1 MSFLLV
7 QFNLN
12 RDILKIQ
19 AKSDDLFAE
28 VALRYLIEAGL
39 NVNNPPKFFYKSS
52 ELVPEAGKTLSD
64 YDIKNMSTIDVIKV
78 EPIPNSNNNNNN
90 NNSNNN
96 NSFPESSDEL
106 YITKL
111 LETENNELRGQ
122 LEEEKNKN
130 KMLTKKIEEL
140 KKELEK
146 SNTEIKKMKESNSS
160 INLGTYYSI
169 NSINPGEKIIA
180 VNFVSM
186 GNQEIN
192 HYNLI
197 CKNVDLFVTLE
208 ARLYNDFPRY
218 KEYNPYFTVNGR
230 AIKRFKTMDENKI
243 KNNDI
248 ISVFIHE

>member
-1 MSFLLV
+1 MSFLILK
-7 QFNLN
+7 FNLN
-12 RDILKIQ
+12 RDILNIQ
-19 AKSDDLFAE
+19 ANSNDLFAE
-28 VALRYLIEAGL
+28 VALKYIVEAGL
-39 NVNNPPKFFYKSS
+39 DQNNPPRFFFKST
-52 ELVPEAGKTLSD
+52 ELVPQAGRTLSD
-64 YDIKNMSTIDVIKV
+64 YDIKNMSTIDVIQV
-78 EPIPNSNNNNNN
+78 EPFNNSNKKSNNN
-90 NNSNNN
+90 SI
-96 NSFPESSDEL
+96 PEVNDEL
-106 YITKL
+106 YITRL
-111 LETENNELRGQ
+111 LETENNQLRGQ

-130 KMLTKKIEEL
+130 KILTKKIEEL

-169 NSINPGEKIIA
+169 KSINPGEKIIA

-186 GNQEIN
+186 GNQDIN

>member
-1 MSFLLV
+1 MSFLILK
-7 QFNLN
+7 FNLN
-12 RDILKIQ
+12 RDILNIQ
-19 AKSDDLFAE
+19 ANSNDLFAE
-28 VALRYLIEAGL
+28 VALKYIVEAGL
-39 NVNNPPKFFYKSS
+39 DQNNPPRFFFKST
-52 ELVPEAGKTLSD
+52 ELVPQAGRTLSD
-64 YDIKNMSTIDVIKV
+64 YDIKNMSTIDVIQV
-78 EPIPNSNNNNNN
+78 EPFNNSNKKSN
-90 NNSNNN
+90 NNSN
-96 NSFPESSDEL
+96 PEVNDEL
-106 YITKL
+106 YITRL
-111 LETENNELRGQ
+111 LETENNQLRGQ

-130 KMLTKKIEEL
+130 KILTKKIEEL

-169 NSINPGEKIIA
+169 KSINPGEKIIA

-186 GNQEIN
+186 GNQDIN

>member
-1 MSFLLV
+1 MSFLILK
-7 QFNLN
+7 FNLN
-12 RDILKIQ
+12 RDILNIQ
-19 AKSDDLFAE
+19 ANSNDLFAE
-28 VALRYLIEAGL
+28 VALKYIVEAGL
-39 NVNNPPKFFYKSS
+39 DQNNPPRFFFKST
-52 ELVPEAGKTLSD
+52 ELVPQAGRTLSD
-64 YDIKNMSTIDVIKV
+64 YDIKNMSTIDVIQV
-78 EPIPNSNNNNNN
+78 EPFNNSNKKSNNNLI
-90 NNSNNN
+90 
-96 NSFPESSDEL
+96 PEVNDEL
-106 YITKL
+106 YITRL
-111 LETENNELRGQ
+111 LETENNQLRGQ

-130 KMLTKKIEEL
+130 KILTKKIEEL

-169 NSINPGEKIIA
+169 KSINPGEKIIA

-186 GNQEIN
+186 GNQDIN

-230 AIKRFKTMDENKI
+230 GIKRFKTMDENKI

>member
-1 MSFLLV
+1 MSFLILK
-7 QFNLN
+7 FNLN
-12 RDILKIQ
+12 RDILNIQ
-19 AKSDDLFAE
+19 ANSNDLFAE
-28 VALRYLIEAGL
+28 VALKYIVEAGL
-39 NVNNPPKFFYKSS
+39 DQNNPPRFFFKST
-52 ELVPEAGKTLSD
+52 ELVPQAGRTLSD
-64 YDIKNMSTIDVIKV
+64 YDIKNMSTIDVIMV
-78 EPIPNSNNNNNN
+78 EPFNNSNKKPN
-90 NNSNNN
+90 NNSI
-96 NSFPESSDEL
+96 PEVNDEL
-106 YITKL
+106 YITRL
-111 LETENNELRGQ
+111 LETENNQLRGQ

-130 KMLTKKIEEL
+130 KILTKKIEEL
-140 KKELEK
+140 KKELEE

-169 NSINPGEKIIA
+169 KSINPGEKIIA

-186 GNQEIN
+186 GNQDIN

>member
-1 MSFLLV
+1 MSFLILK
-7 QFNLN
+7 FNLN
-12 RDILKIQ
+12 RDILNIQ
-19 AKSDDLFAE
+19 ANSNDLFAE
-28 VALRYLIEAGL
+28 VALKYIVEAGL
-39 NVNNPPKFFYKSS
+39 DQNNPPRFFFKST
-52 ELVPEAGKTLSD
+52 ELVPQAGRTLSD
-64 YDIKNMSTIDVIKV
+64 YDIKNMSTIDVIQV
-78 EPIPNSNNNNNN
+78 EPFNNSNQKSNNN
-90 NNSNNN
+90 SI
-96 NSFPESSDEL
+96 PEVNDEL
-106 YITKL
+106 YITRL
-111 LETENNELRGQ
+111 LETENNQLRGQ

-130 KMLTKKIEEL
+130 KILTKKIEEL
-140 KKELEK
+140 KRELEK

-169 NSINPGEKIIA
+169 KSINPGEKIIA

-186 GNQEIN
+186 GNQDIN

>member
-1 MSFLLV
+1 MSFLILK
-7 QFNLN
+7 FNLN
-12 RDILKIQ
+12 RDILNIQ
-19 AKSDDLFAE
+19 ANSNDLFAE
-28 VALRYLIEAGL
+28 VALKYIVEAGL
-39 NVNNPPKFFYKSS
+39 DQNNPPRFFFKST
-52 ELVPEAGKTLSD
+52 ELVPQAGRTLSD
-64 YDIKNMSTIDVIKV
+64 YDIKNMSTIDVIQV
-78 EPIPNSNNNNNN
+78 EPFNNSNKKPN
-90 NNSNNN
+90 NNSI
-96 NSFPESSDEL
+96 PEVNDEF
-106 YITKL
+106 YITRL
-111 LETENNELRGQ
+111 LETENNQLRGQ

-130 KMLTKKIEEL
+130 KILTKKIEEL

-169 NSINPGEKIIA
+169 KSINPGEKIIA

-186 GNQEIN
+186 GNQDIN

>member
-1 MSFLLV
+1 MSFLILK
-7 QFNLN
+7 FNLN
-12 RDILKIQ
+12 RDILNIQ
-19 AKSDDLFAE
+19 ANSNDLFAE
-28 VALRYLIEAGL
+28 VALKYIVEAGL
-39 NVNNPPKFFYKSS
+39 DQNNPPRFFFKST
-52 ELVPEAGKTLSD
+52 ELVPQAGRTLSD
-64 YDIKNMSTIDVIKV
+64 YDIKNMSTIDVIQV
-78 EPIPNSNNNNNN
+78 EPFNNSNQKSNNN
-90 NNSNNN
+90 SI
-96 NSFPESSDEL
+96 PEVNDEL
-106 YITKL
+106 YITRL
-111 LETENNELRGQ
+111 LETENNQLRGQ

-130 KMLTKKIEEL
+130 KILTKKIEEL

-169 NSINPGEKIIA
+169 KSINPGEKIIA

-186 GNQEIN
+186 GNQDIN

>member
-1 MSFLLV
+1 MSFLILK
-7 QFNLN
+7 FNLN
-12 RDILKIQ
+12 RDILNIQ
-19 AKSDDLFAE
+19 ANSNDLFAE
-28 VALRYLIEAGL
+28 VALKYIVEAGL
-39 NVNNPPKFFYKSS
+39 DQNNPPRFFFKST
-52 ELVPEAGKTLSD
+52 ELVPQAGRTLSD
-64 YDIKNMSTIDVIKV
+64 YDIKNMSTIDVIQV
-78 EPIPNSNNNNNN
+78 EPSNNSNQKSNNN
-90 NNSNNN
+90 SI
-96 NSFPESSDEL
+96 PEVNDEL
-106 YITKL
+106 YITRL
-111 LETENNELRGQ
+111 LETENNQLRGQ

-130 KMLTKKIEEL
+130 KILTKKIEEL

-169 NSINPGEKIIA
+169 KSINPGEKIIA

-186 GNQEIN
+186 GNQDIN

>member
-1 MSFLLV
+1 MSFLILK
-7 QFNLN
+7 FNLN
-12 RDILKIQ
+12 RDILNIQ
-19 AKSDDLFAE
+19 ANSNDLFAE
-28 VALRYLIEAGL
+28 VALKYIVEAGL
-39 NVNNPPKFFYKSS
+39 DQNNPPRFFFKST
-52 ELVPEAGKTLSD
+52 ELVPQAGRTLSD
-64 YDIKNMSTIDVIKV
+64 YDIKNMSTIDVIQV
-78 EPIPNSNNNNNN
+78 EPFNNSNKKSNNN
-90 NNSNNN
+90 SI
-96 NSFPESSDEL
+96 PEVNDEL
-106 YITKL
+106 FITRL
-111 LETENNELRGQ
+111 LETENNQLRGQ

-130 KMLTKKIEEL
+130 KILTKKIEEL

-169 NSINPGEKIIA
+169 KSINPGEKIIA

-186 GNQEIN
+186 GNQDIN

>member
-1 MSFLLV
+1 MSFLILK
-7 QFNLN
+7 FNLN
-12 RDILKIQ
+12 RDILNIQ
-19 AKSDDLFAE
+19 ANSNDLFAE
-28 VALRYLIEAGL
+28 VALKYIVEAGL
-39 NVNNPPKFFYKSS
+39 DQNNPPRFFFKST
-52 ELVPEAGKTLSD
+52 ELVPQAGRTLSD
-64 YDIKNMSTIDVIKV
+64 YDIKNMSTIDVIQV
-78 EPIPNSNNNNNN
+78 EPFNNSNKKPN
-90 NNSNNN
+90 NNSN
-96 NSFPESSDEL
+96 PEVNDEL
-106 YITKL
+106 YITRL
-111 LETENNELRGQ
+111 LETENNQLRGQ

-130 KMLTKKIEEL
+130 KILTKKIEEL

-169 NSINPGEKIIA
+169 KSINPGEKIIA

-186 GNQEIN
+186 GNQDIN

-248 ISVFIHE
+248 ISVFINE

>member
-1 MSFLLV
+1 
-7 QFNLN
+7 
-12 RDILKIQ
+12 
-19 AKSDDLFAE
+19 
-28 VALRYLIEAGL
+28 
-39 NVNNPPKFFYKSS
+39 
-52 ELVPEAGKTLSD
+52 
-64 YDIKNMSTIDVIKV
+64 MSTIDVIQV
-78 EPIPNSNNNNNN
+78 EPFNNTNKKSN
-90 NNSNNN
+90 NNSN
-96 NSFPESSDEL
+96 PEVNDEL
-106 YITKL
+106 YITRL
-111 LETENNELRGQ
+111 LETENNQLRGQ

-130 KMLTKKIEEL
+130 KILTKKIEEL

-169 NSINPGEKIIA
+169 KSINPGEKIIA

-186 GNQEIN
+186 GNQDIN

>member
-1 MSFLLV
+1 MSFLILK
-7 QFNLN
+7 FNLN
-12 RDILKIQ
+12 RDILNIQ
-19 AKSDDLFAE
+19 ANSNDLFAE
-28 VALRYLIEAGL
+28 VALKYIVEAGL
-39 NVNNPPKFFYKSS
+39 DQNNPPRFFFKST
-52 ELVPEAGKTLSD
+52 ELVPQAGRTLSD
-64 YDIKNMSTIDVIKV
+64 YDIKNMSTIDVIQV
-78 EPIPNSNNNNNN
+78 EPFNNSNKKSNNN
-90 NNSNNN
+90 SI
-96 NSFPESSDEL
+96 PEVNDEL
-106 YITKL
+106 YITRL
-111 LETENNELRGQ
+111 LETENNQLRGQ

-130 KMLTKKIEEL
+130 KILTKKIEEL
-140 KKELEK
+140 KRELEK

-169 NSINPGEKIIA
+169 KSINPGEKIIA

-186 GNQEIN
+186 GNQDIN